1 MAAARCRR
9 GFTLIELLVV
19 VTLIAVIAGAVVL
32 SIPSRSSAALQGD
45 EARRLHARM
54 NMAREE
60 AVLRARTFGLRIESG
75 SYVFMQRTESGWRR
89 FGADH
94 PLREH
99 ELPEAVRLELEIEET
114 EIALQVDEDARET
127 REESAPQIF
136 LLSSGEVLPEYTLRV
151 LDEDGGIEYRI
162 DPGEERWITLTETR

>member
-32 SIPSRSSAALQGD
+32 SIPSRSTAELQSD

-54 NMAREE
+54 IMAREE
-60 AVLRARTFGLRIESG
+60 AVLRARTFGLRVESD
-75 SYVFMQRTESGWRR
+75 SYVFMQHTESGWRR
-89 FGADH
+89 LGGDY
-94 PLREH
+94 PLGEH
-99 ELPEAVRLELEIEET
+99 ELPEAVRLELDIEET
-114 EIALQVDEDARET
+114 EIALQVGEDARET
-127 REESAPQIF
+127 KRDLAPQIF

-151 LDEDGGIEYRI
+151 LGEDGGIEYRI
-162 DPGEERWITLTETR
+162 DPGEKQWITLTETR